1 MSKVWEFVSCL
12 SMADW
17 PRGGGEGKNTQLG
30 QAKMAEA
37 GLLMVPDAALGQR
50 RALFISLH
58 KHSRPEPATP
68 KPIQGLGTAYQ
79 LGSRGCRGF
88 TSSKEGAGLGVKPG
102 SYFEKVSKAG
112 TLKLEPWFLKRHWR
126 HPRSERGALQC
137 GM

>member
-17 PRGGGEGKNTQLG
+17 PGGGGEGKNTQLG

-58 KHSRPEPATP
+58 KHSRSGPATP
-68 KPIQGLGTAYQ
+68 LHRNPYKAWGLRTNSDHGDAG
-79 LGSRGCRGF
+79 GS
-88 TSSKEGAGLGVKPG
+88 P
-102 SYFEKVSKAG
+102 
-112 TLKLEPWFLKRHWR
+112 P
-126 HPRSERGALQC
+126 PRKGQV
-137 GM
+137 